1 MQAFIKDKNEL
12 IINSQ
17 IIENEKADLVE
28 FTEKAEERGVEV
40 VKLFDTEGNTA
51 GVKFIVR

>member
-17 IIENEKADLVE
+17 IIENEKVDLVE
-28 FTEKAEERGVEV
+28 FAEKAEERGVEV

>member
-28 FTEKAEERGVEV
+28 FAEKAEERGVEV